1 MATRLISLWAV
12 LGLIA
17 PAVADVKFFPR
28 YHVEDAEE
36 HASPHFAHNPHRQ
49 LLSRS
54 LTTNTDDVQG
64 RSFDFVI
71 AGGGCGGL
79 ALAARLSEWS
89 NTTVLV
95 IEAGGDGSEYQE
107 RIDVP
112 GMFGGDRAWRRS
124 VGADARGFV
133 SQLAGRNQL

>member
-36 HASPHFAHNPHRQ
+36 HAPPHFAHNPHRQ

-54 LTTNTDDVQG
+54 LTTNTDDVSG
-64 RSFDFVI
+64 KSFDFII
-71 AGGGCGGL
+71 AGGGCAGL

-89 NTTVLV
+89 NTTVLL
-95 IEAGGDGSEYQE
+95 IEAGGDGSQYQE
-107 RIDVP
+107 RIEVP
-112 GMFGGDRAWRRS
+112 GTSCDDHPCRRDGS
-124 VGADARGFV
+124 ADGRGVVPQLVGRH
-133 SQLAGRNQL
+133 